1 MKFIFLDFDGVL
13 HSHYGAVESALWF
26 FLPRFES
33 VLRDYPDARI
43 VVSSSWGDD
52 RSIDELRAIFSPD
65 IAPRVVDKV
74 RTNTRRMNPQGA
86 RGDACHLFCRR
97 KHLRAGDW
105 IAIDDTPY
113 LFRKAH
119 PLIHCVN
126 GFRDEQEM
134 LLRMVLANEIPA
146 WRLATET
153 VAHLYGAEL
162 NADAQ
167 RTREFVLTHRA
178 EHGEGRTFAELFF
191 LRRRRAIE
199 KEVHLIDAMRP
210 PRPPRGDDEL
220 IEQFGY
226 APEQLRRRRSGTT
239 DC

>member
-13 HSHYGAVESALWF
+13 HSHYGDEAALWF

-33 VLRDYPDARI
+33 VLRDFPDARI

-52 RSIDELRAIFSPD
+52 RSINELRDFFSAD
-65 IAPRVVDKV
+65 IAHRVVDKV

-86 RGDACHLFCRR
+86 RGDACYLLCRR
-97 KHLRAGDW
+97 QHLRASDW

-126 GFRDEQEM
+126 GFRDEQE
-134 LLRMVLANEIPA
+134 LQLRMVLADEIPA
-146 WRLATET
+146 WRLALET
-153 VAHLYGAEL
+153 VAHLYGAEF
-162 NADAQ
+162 NGDAQ
-167 RTREFVLTHRA
+167 RTREYVLTHRTV
-178 EHGEGRTFAELFF
+178 HGDGRTFAELFF

-199 KEVHLIDAMRP
+199 KEVHLIDAMRLP
-210 PRPPRGDDEL
+210 SPPRGDDEL
-220 IEQFGY
+220 IEEFGY
-226 APEQLRRRRSGTT
+226 AP
-239 DC
+239 